1 MRRVIIESPYAGD
14 VEANVEYAR
23 RALRDSLDRGEA
35 PMVSHLLYTQA
46 LDDADPVERERGIAA
61 GLAWGAAAD
70 ATVVYA
76 DRGIS
81 RGMLAGILRARDE
94 RRPVEVRML
103 DLDRPVQLDDYFVID
118 GITEYLTCKVE
129 VTT

>member
-1 MRRVIIESPYAGD
+1 MRRVIVESPYAGD
-14 VEANVEYAR
+14 VEGNAAYAR
-23 RALRDSLDRGEA
+23 RAMYDCLKRNEA
-35 PMVSHLLYTQA
+35 PLASHLLYTQV
-46 LDDADPVERERGIAA
+46 LDDTDPTERERGIEA

-81 RGMLAGILRARDE
+81 RGMVAGILRARDE

-103 DLDRPVQLDDYFVID
+103 DLDRPVQIDDYLVID
-118 GITEYLTCKVE
+118 GIIDYLTCKVK
-129 VTT
+129 VTL